1 MKNRIITIL
10 IAAVL
15 LLGSSFALA
24 DKTLSPAEKPKQTPA
39 VIENTATKPEKPKF
53 VEKKI
58 NPDDYTPVKS
68 LDVVANPGQY
78 VGKNIKMD
86 ATFDK
91 FSTLGLDYTPA
102 YRKAEEFISFLIKRD
117 DVTDHTIP
125 LSEMKIFLLR
135 DYAEK
140 FIDLESG
147 DKITIYG
154 HVFSTA
160 LGDPWVDVD
169 KMIITDKKNK
179 TADKTKASDNQT
191 EKKQ

>member
-1 MKNRIITIL
+1 MKNKIIL
-10 IAAVL
+10 ILMSAML

-24 DKTLSPAEKPKQTPA
+24 DKTKTPLKP
-39 VIENTATKPEKPKF
+39 IENTATVPEKPKF

-58 NPDDYTPVKS
+58 NTADYPCVKA
-68 LDVVANPGQY
+68 LDVVMNPGQY
-78 VGKNIKMD
+78 VGKNVKMD

-102 YRKAEEFISFLIKRD
+102 YRKAEDFISFLIKRD
-117 DVTDHTIP
+117 DVVDHTVP

-169 KMIITDKKNK
+169 KLVITDKKNK
-179 TADKTKASDNQT
+179 TPDKD
-191 EKKQ
+191 KK

>member
-1 MKNRIITIL
+1 MKNKIIL
-10 IAAVL
+10 VLMSAVL

-24 DKTLSPAEKPKQTPA
+24 DKTQTPAEKTKQELK
-39 VIENTATKPEKPKF
+39 VVENAATKPEKPKF

-58 NPDDYTPVKS
+58 NPADYTAVKS

-169 KMIITDKKNK
+169 KLIITDKKNK
-179 TADKTKASDNQT
+179 TADKTKSQAKEP
-191 EKKQ
+191 EKQ